1 MTNEQA
7 TLMATI
13 DESGDYNKD
22 IEAGLTKALEN
33 FKSTQ
38 TW

>member
-1 MTNEQA
+1 
-7 TLMATI
+7 MATI

-22 IEAGLTKALEN
+22 IEAGLNKALET